1 MRNSIIICC
10 FALLAGCHDQPD
22 ITYED
27 VRAEAQTCFA
37 RCVAGQDAH
46 YDKLIEMTER
56 VATTDPDTMLI
67 LQKVRL
73 HAMLLDK
80 QWESERTKA
89 LIDSISPGFALPY
102 KQRYLHNICNAKSN
116 NDPAPLIESALE
128 IAKYIARQE
137 DQQSSRYDHIESL
150 EELRSSDC
158 EPLYDFI
165 YCNLLITVGLFD
177 YPPTEYL
184 QIYDRLAQDADV
196 KYLYSAIPPRTH
208 FIINEYITQA
218 SRPWTQNVIRL
229 PEQFFVSDPSAPD
242 VTFEMLQCRWLE
254 LENDI
259 SQELKDCISIE

>member
-1 MRNSIIICC
+1 MRNSIIFCC
-10 FALLAGCHDQPD
+10 LALLASCHNQPD

-37 RCVAGQDAH
+37 QCAADQDVN

-56 VATTDPDTMLI
+56 VATIDPDTMLI

-89 LIDSISPGFALPY
+89 LIDSIGQSFVLPY

-116 NDPAPLIESALE
+116 NNPTPLIESALE
-128 IAKYIARQE
+128 IAKYIAQQE
-137 DQQSSRYDHIESL
+137 NQHVNRYDHIESL

-184 QIYDRLAQDADV
+184 RIYDRVAQDANV

-208 FIINEYITQA
+208 FIINEYIALA
-218 SRPWTQNVIRL
+218 SRPWTQNIIRL
-229 PEQFFVSDPSAPD
+229 PEQFFVGDPSAPD

-254 LENDI
+254 LEDDI
-259 SQELKDCISIE
+259 SQKFKDCISIE